1 MSYSDRGQR
10 GAAPATGTM
19 SLDDVKKIIAV
30 DNAKLLVEQAEAIGK
45 QAAEARL
52 TTNQIRNVYGPVR
65 QIELTWPVL
74 DERSSEQDRQLASK
88 AYREVILLKP
98 KLGYLAARDPK
109 LATLERLFSA
119 AIDEI
124 GNSTEDRERR
134 IRFKRFVEFF
144 EAILAYHKKY
154 GGK

>member
-1 MSYSDRGQR
+1 MSYQDRGQR
-10 GAAPATGTM
+10 GGDAASNPT
-19 SLDDVKKIIAV
+19 SLEDVKKIVAT
-30 DNAKLLVEQAEAIGK
+30 DNAELLVKQAELIGQ

-74 DERSSEQDRQLASK
+74 NERSTAQDRELAGKS
-88 AYREVILLKP
+88 YRDVVLLKP

-109 LATLERLFSA
+109 LATLEKLFGA

-124 GNSTEDRERR
+124 SAVTDERERR
-134 IRFKRFVEFF
+134 ARFKRFVEFF

>member
-1 MSYSDRGQR
+1 MSDMNLQQ
-10 GAAPATGTM
+10 
-19 SLDDVKKIIAV
+19 VKKIINT
-30 DNAKLLVEQAEAIGK
+30 DNPQLLVEQAELIGR
-45 QAAEARL
+45 QAAQAKL

-65 QIELTWPVL
+65 QIELTWP
-74 DERSSEQDRQLASK
+74 EITEASPEIDRQRAS
-88 AYREVILLKP
+88 ASYRQVALLRP
-98 KLGYLAARDPK
+98 KLAYLAAREQK
-109 LATLERLFSA
+109 LGDLEQIFGT

-124 GNSTEDRERR
+124 GLAANEKERR